1 MNIAAA
7 TRKFINSKNPASSG
21 FLPLDKIIENN
32 TSIRIQHKTVTL
44 SLSGTSGTATA
55 TIDSVDTSKSIIR
68 INSYVF
74 GHYSRGSS
82 VSPSEAWITSVTAT
96 LKSATQIEVA
106 WTSDVSIPN
115 KELPVSVEII
125 TFGSNVNQS

>member
-1 MNIAAA
+1 MSIWGEVKHALNN
-7 TRKFINSKNPASSG
+7 TLGTSS
-21 FLPLDKIIENN
+21 FLPLNKILENN
-32 TSIRIQHKTVTL
+32 TAIKVQHKTVIL
-44 SLSGTSGTATA
+44 SLSGSSGTETA

-82 VSPSEAWITSVTAT
+82 YSPSEAWITSVTAT
-96 LKSATQIEVA
+96 LKSATQVEVA

-115 KELPVSVEII
+115 KELPVTVEII
-125 TFGSNVNQS
+125 TFGANVSQN